1 MSFVSWYI
9 ENKCM
14 YFRMFCFSKV
24 HLSKRVNFWST
35 APTRVGFQETR
46 DAQLRF
52 TAAVNAAVRE
62 HSFI

>member
-1 MSFVSWYI
+1 
-9 ENKCM
+9 M

-62 HSFI
+62 PSFI